1 MFGNEELTVDDM
13 LKINKGSKQIQDEKG
28 KYSFDLGEDLVFYM
42 HNNDDF
48 YRRHFY
54 PILKTCKAQFESGGK
69 FSHRV
74 FKPIINKAYEAYK
87 KEFPVRELEDNLEEE
102 FLDEVANN
110 IYETELKNLEDGL
123 YK

>member
-1 MFGNEELTVDDM
+1 MKLFEMFGNEELTVDDM

-74 FKPIINKAYEAYK
+74 F
-87 KEFPVRELEDNLEEE
+87 
-102 FLDEVANN
+102 
-110 IYETELKNLEDGL
+110 
-123 YK
+123 